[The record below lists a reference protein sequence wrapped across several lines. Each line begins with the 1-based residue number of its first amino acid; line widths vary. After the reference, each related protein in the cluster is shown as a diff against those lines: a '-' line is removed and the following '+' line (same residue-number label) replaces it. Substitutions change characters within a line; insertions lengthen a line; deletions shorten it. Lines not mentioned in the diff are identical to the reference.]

1 MKSHIFK
8 LLLLLTVINMTVL
21 SLNGQSTI
29 RSISSGTWSDGSTWT
44 GGVAPGPTDNAI
56 ISSEDIVTISGSDV
70 TINELTIE
78 TGGLLDAVDNTLTVS
93 GKLLVDGTYTSNDP
107 GAQDLI
113 FNGDSLGGRGVIKI
127 NFADREVVMSANATV
142 IPASDLKIEGRVSVG
157 NSVTITNQG
166 KIEITGNLR
175 GLNASTS
182 QWINDD
188 DSYLAI
194 GGILM
199 LNGILDASS
208 SGNTIEYNN
217 FGDQDVILPSAAT
230 YHNLKFRGAG
240 NKTLQGSINVNGNI
254 EIYSSSTLESNN
266 FNISISGNWSN
277 QSSFNQGSGQVLFT
291 GAFEQTISNPAT
303 ESFYNF
309 SLNKSGGE
317 LALENDIIIEN
328 TLSMLAGVINTQQN
342 KLTLGTGTGSGQL
355 GNMSYFGGFVKGKF
369 ERWINNTGSHEFPV
383 GYENIQRLVINLN
396 GLNSGG
402 TLTAEFAG
410 ADPGNSGLPL
420 DDNGTEIFNT
430 FPEGYWSLEPANGF
444 ILGASNTYSLRLSG
458 TGFSS
463 FTIDAA
469 TRILTRAD
477 EASEWQAQG
486 SHVNAFGVL
495 ARRSNL
501 QTMPAHYAFG
511 DDTDCEKPV
520 TSAISGAVDVCAGQ
534 AGVAYSVTDKP
545 PNSYDWTVSGGVIV
559 SGDGTSSI
567 TVDWN
572 AVTTGNAIVSVVETN
587 SCSSGAKVEL
597 PVTLHSVAPPEITGD
612 LRVAEYTEG
621 VAYSVPARTGYTY
634 TWSVTGGTQASG
646 GNTNSITVDWDA
658 AGSAN
663 ISVVAQLPGCP
674 PAPSTSLEI
683 KLYDVIES
691 LQTGFWDDPSTW
703 DCACVPVST
712 DNVRVNTGHTITLR
726 SGTNIE
732 VHNLIIETG
741 AVIDY
746 DNLPLTVHGNLVV
759 DGTYLGGSG
768 SDLTL
773 DGTDTEIRGEG
784 SIAGGLNV
792 AEGNKIIPPDAQ
804 LDISAGDFTMGA
816 SVLVTNKGE
825 ISIDGNITGG
835 DASSTWV
842 NNENSSLEITGEL
855 LATGTLTADAGGNIV
870 SYAGNDQDIKTPV
883 NSVYHDLFVG
893 NSGIK
898 TLTNSL
904 IIDGDLEI
912 SGSST
917 LDAGPANFPI
927 SIAGNWTNNGAG
939 FNARSSV
946 VTFNGTND
954 QAISGNVTFYNLAYL
969 NTSGDLILSD
979 DVVVGNNLRME
990 GMDIITG
997 TNIITIGTGAA
1008 SVGSLTYVSGMVRGR
1023 MERWINSFGNTLF
1036 PVGTGG
1042 SYYPAALYVNLLNNP
1057 GSVIVE
1063 FIASDPGSDGLPLL
1077 DGTTD
1082 ILYHFT
1088 EGYWNFVS
1096 ANGFDAA
1103 NYNLDLLA
1111 TGFSSYPLN
1120 INSRILS
1127 RTNNLDWVLDGF
1139 HVTASVPNIYRDFMS
1154 NGISTL
1160 GTQFGI
1166 AYACAPYI
1174 VDALITQP
1182 SCFGSD
1188 DGEINVTP
1196 SGGASPY
1203 TYVWSPGGET
1213 TDHISGL
1220 SAGNYSV
1227 EVTDALGCVTNE
1239 TFNVSQP
1246 TQIIIDYL
1254 VSNVECKTD
1263 DDGAIDISVSGG
1275 TEPYTY
1281 VWSTTDGSGLSFS
1294 DEDQSGL
1301 TGGTYTVT
1309 VIDDNGCS
1317 TNEDIVVL
1325 VEDFTLPVIIC
1336 PPDLSAICDISEH
1349 PAYTTY
1355 DEFTAAG
1362 GTATDNCEIDPAS
1375 FVLLSET
1382 TDGNSCPEVITRTYQ
1397 ISDDNGNSQAC
1408 TQRITINDVIPPTAS
1423 NPATINVQCPADI
1436 PTPDISVV
1444 TDAADNCGAPVV
1456 AFVNDISDAN
1466 SCPETITRT
1475 YSVTDDCGNSIT
1487 VQQLIVVNDDIPPT
1501 ASTPA
1506 PISVQCPS
1514 DVPAPDITVISDEA
1528 DNCTANPV
1536 VAFVNDVSDGNTCP
1550 ELITRRYS
1558 VTDDCGNA
1566 TIIEQSI
1573 IIHDITNPTA
1583 SNPPPI
1589 SVECMSDVPA
1599 PDISVVTDA
1608 ADNCTASPVV
1618 AFVEDVNDG
1627 NTCPVTIT
1635 RTYSVTDECG
1645 NSINVNQVIT
1655 INDITFPTASNP
1667 PPISVECLSDVPA
1680 PDVSVVTDAADNCTA
1695 SPVVAWENDSSDGNT
1710 CPETITRT
1718 YSVTDDC
1725 GNSINVE
1732 QVITVHDITA
1742 PTASDPPTASYQ
1754 CGSDVPPPDIDVVTD
1769 EADNC
1774 GTPVVAFVSES
1785 NDGNTCPETITR
1797 TYSVTDACGNSINV
1811 QHQIIVNDLTNPVIS
1826 NCQADITVSADPV
1839 TCDATVSWTEPTAT
1853 DNCSLAGFSSS
1864 HSPGSVFPVGTSTV
1878 TYTATDNCG
1887 NISICSF
1894 DINVIDD
1901 EPPVI
1906 TGCAS
1911 DRTLSADN
1919 NCEVQ
1924 VPDLTVEVSAYD
1936 NCSPP
1941 VVVSQQPAAGTMIS
1955 SGTTQVTLTV
1965 TDGSGNSAFCY
1976 ADVTV
1981 IDDTAPVLVSLDT
1994 TAYIGPG
2001 NTVTI
2006 DSSFVF
2012 SATSSYDNCEISS
2025 VTIDI
2030 NTFDCSML
2038 GPNTVNIMA
2047 FDGAGNSTPGTAVV
2061 TVSDT
2066 NTVVAY
2072 AGPDDVLYTTEGIYT
2087 LSAAVVDNGTVIWG
2101 STGDGSFDDPT
2112 IVNPVYTMG
2121 TADSGSDSVK
2131 LYMDVTPITG
2141 CTPVSD
2147 TIKLTISEG
2156 PVAHAGADDAVCASE
2171 TQYLIGD
2178 ASSEGGSVLWTSS
2191 GDGSFDDPTVDNPLY
2206 TFGAGDY
2213 ITGSVVLTMTVTGAI
2228 DTSTDDKII
2237 TINDLPSIIVDEHY
2251 DISCNGLTDGFINIS
2266 GTGGSG
2272 SYQFS
2277 IDGSPY
2283 QASGEFS
2290 GLAPGD
2296 YVLSLIDANG
2306 CQDDTTLTIAEPGV
2320 FSYNLDDV
2328 SHCSCFG
2335 VADGAIS
2342 ITISGGTQ
2350 PYAIS
2355 WTGPDGYSSTE
2366 EDLVGITAGMYT
2378 LNLSDANNCNTF
2390 TLDILISQP
2399 PEIIITPGDISDY
2412 NGYGVSC
2419 FGETDGYINISSV
2432 SGGTGA
2438 LSISW
2443 DGPAGFT
2450 SADQN
2455 ISGLEAGG
2463 YMLTVTDELGCS
2475 EIYEVVLTEPDEL
2488 IIDFTAYMASCPDVA
2503 DGSIETEVTGG
2514 VPPYTFLW
2522 NDGSTTEDRSS
2533 IMSGSYTLQVTDV
2546 NGCSAQAEINVD
2558 FNGENCLVVPEVI
2571 TPGVVDGKNDFLV
2584 IRNIGL
2590 YPDAEIKI
2598 FNRWGQIVY
2607 SAKNLEENR
2616 WDGTFKGK
2624 ALPVDSYHYI
2634 LDLGDGSEAR
2644 TGTITI
2650 IR

>member
-8 LLLLLTVINMTVL
+8 LLLLFTVINMTVL
-21 SLNGQSTI
+21 SLNGQTTF
-29 RSISSGTWSDGSTWT
+29 RSASSGIWSAGSTWT
-44 GGVAPGPTDNAI
+44 GGVAPGPNDNAI
-56 ISSEDIVTISGSDV
+56 ISSENIVTISGSDV
-70 TINELTIE
+70 TINNLTIE
-78 TGGLLDAVDNTLTVS
+78 TGGLLDATNNTLTVN
-93 GKLLVDGTYTSNDP
+93 GKLLVDGTYTSSDP
-107 GAQDLI
+107 GAQDLL
-113 FNGDSLGGRGVIKI
+113 FNGDSLGGRGVIKTD
-127 NFADREVVMSANATV
+127 FADREVVMSANALV
-142 IPASDLKIEGRVSVG
+142 LPSSDLKIEGKVSVG
-157 NSVTITNQG
+157 NSVTITNRG

-182 QWINDD
+182 VWTNDV

-194 GGILM
+194 GGNLM
-199 LNGILDASS
+199 VNGVLNASS
-208 SGNTIEYNN
+208 AGNTIEYNN
-217 FGDQDVILPSAAT
+217 FGDQDVILPSSAT

-240 NKTLQGSINVNGNI
+240 NKTLQGSITVNGNI
-254 EIYSSSTLESNN
+254 EIYSSSTLASNN

-303 ESFYNF
+303 EAFYNF

-317 LALENDIIIEN
+317 LVLENDIVIEN
-328 TLSMLAGVINTQQN
+328 TLTMLAGVINTSHC
-342 KLTLGTGTGSGQL
+342 KLMLGTGTGQL

-383 GYENIQRLVINLN
+383 GSANIQRLVINLN

-402 TLTAEFAG
+402 TLIAEFTG

-430 FPEGYWSLEPANGF
+430 FPEGYWSLEPGNGF
-444 ILGASNTYSLRLSG
+444 NLGASNTYSLRLSG
-458 TGFSS
+458 TGFTS
-463 FTIDAA
+463 FTIDAN
-469 TRILTRAD
+469 TRILTRNN
-477 EASEWQAQG
+477 EASDWQAQG

-501 QTMPAHYAFG
+501 QSMPAHYAFG
-511 DDTDCEKPV
+511 DDTDCVKPV

-534 AGVAYSVTDKP
+534 TGVAYSVTDNP
-545 PNSYDWTVSGGVIV
+545 PNTYDWTISGGVIA
-559 SGDGTSSI
+559 SGAGTSSI
-567 TVDWN
+567 TVDWGALGTDN
-572 AVTTGNAIVSVVETN
+572 ASVSVVETN
-587 SCSSGAKVEL
+587 TCTSGAGVEL
-597 PVTLHSVAPPEITGD
+597 PVTLHSVAPSVISGD
-612 LRVAEYTEG
+612 IRVAEYTPG

-646 GNTNSITVDWDA
+646 GNTNSITVDWGA
-658 AGSAN
+658 AGTAS
-663 ISVVAQLPGCP
+663 ITVVAQLPGCP
-674 PAPSTSLEI
+674 PAPATELEI
-683 KLYDVIES
+683 ILYDVIES
-691 LQTGFWDDPSTW
+691 VQTGFWDDPTTW

-712 DNVRVNTGHTITLR
+712 DNVRINTGHSITLR
-726 SGTNIE
+726 GAGDIE
-732 VHNLIIETG
+732 VNNLIIESG
-741 AVIDY
+741 ALIDY
-746 DNLPLTVHGNLVV
+746 DNLPLTVHGNLIV
-759 DGTYLGGSG
+759 DGTYQGGTD

-773 DGTDTEIRGEG
+773 DGTDTEISGG
-784 SIAGGLNV
+784 GNIVGGLNV
-792 AEGNKIIPPDAQ
+792 TEGNKTIPSTAK
-804 LDISAGDFTMGA
+804 LDLGAGDFTMGA
-816 SVLVTNKGE
+816 SVLVSNRGE
-825 ISIDGNITGG
+825 ISIDGDMLGG

-855 LATGTLTADAGGNIV
+855 LATGTLRAFAYGNLV
-870 SYAGNDQDIKTPV
+870 SYNGVVQDIKPPI
-883 NSVYHDLFVG
+883 NSIYYDLRAG

-904 IIDGDLEI
+904 SIEGDLEI
-912 SGSST
+912 SGSSI
-917 LDAGPANFPI
+917 LDVSPFNYSI

-939 FNARSSV
+939 FNARSSL
-946 VTFNGTND
+946 VTFNGTTD
-954 QAISGNVTFYNLAYL
+954 QTISGAETFYNLAYL

-979 DVVVGNNLRME
+979 DVVVGNNLQMA

-1008 SVGSLTYVSGMVRGR
+1008 SVGSLTYASGMITGR

-1036 PVGTGG
+1036 PVGISG
-1042 SYYPAALYVNLLNNP
+1042 SYHPAGLYVNLLNSP

-1063 FIASDPGSDGLPLL
+1063 FVASDPGSDGLPLL

-1088 EGYWNFVS
+1088 EGYWNFTA
-1096 ANGFDAA
+1096 ANGFNAA
-1103 NYNLDLLA
+1103 NYNLDLQA

-1120 INSRILS
+1120 INSRILT
-1127 RTNNLDWVLDGF
+1127 RTNNLDWVLDGN

-1154 NGISTL
+1154 DGISTL

-1188 DGEINVTP
+1188 DGEIIVTP
-1196 SGGASPY
+1196 SDGAGPY

-1213 TDHISGL
+1213 TNHITGL

-1246 TQIIIDYL
+1246 TEIIIDYL
-1254 VSNVECKTD
+1254 VNNVQCKTD

-1275 TEPYTY
+1275 TEPYSYT
-1281 VWSTTDGSGLSFS
+1281 WSTTDGSGLSFT

-1309 VIDDNGCS
+1309 VEDDNGCS
-1317 TNEDIVVL
+1317 ATEDIVVN
-1325 VEDFTLPVIIC
+1325 VEDFTAPVIIC
-1336 PPDLSAICDISEH
+1336 PLDLTAVCDISEQ
-1349 PAYTTY
+1349 PAYNTY

-1375 FVLLSET
+1375 FILLSET
-1382 TDGNSCPEVITRTYQ
+1382 TDGNSCPEVISRTYQ
-1397 ISDDNGNSQAC
+1397 ISDDNGNSATC
-1408 TQRITINDVIPPTAS
+1408 TQTITIDDDIPPTAS
-1423 NPATINVQCPADI
+1423 NPATINVQCPADV
-1436 PTPDISVV
+1436 PAPDISVV
-1444 TDAADNCGAPVV
+1444 TDAADNCGMPTV
-1456 AFVNDISDAN
+1456 AFVNDVTDSN

-1501 ASTPA
+1501 ASAPA

-1514 DVPAPDITVISDEA
+1514 DVPAPDISVISDA
-1528 DNCTANPV
+1528 TDNCTANPV
-1536 VAFVNDVSDGNTCP
+1536 IAFVEDVSDGNTCP

-1558 VTDDCGNA
+1558 VTDDCGNIA
-1566 TIIEQSI
+1566 IIEQSI
-1573 IIHDITNPTA
+1573 SVHDITNPTASSPPPISVECMSDVPAPDISVITDAADNCTAAPVVAFVEDVSDGNTCPVTITRIYSVTDECGNSINVNQVITVNDVTDPTA

-1608 ADNCTASPVV
+1608 ADNCTALPLVV
-1618 AFVEDVNDG
+1618 WEG
-1627 NTCPVTIT
+1627 
-1635 RTYSVTDECG
+1635 
-1645 NSINVNQVIT
+1645 
-1655 INDITFPTASNP
+1655 
-1667 PPISVECLSDVPA
+1667 
-1680 PDVSVVTDAADNCTA
+1680 DA
-1695 SPVVAWENDSSDGNT
+1695 SDGNT

-1718 YSVTDDC
+1718 YSVTDEC
-1725 GNSINVE
+1725 GNSVNVE
-1732 QVITVHDITA
+1732 QLITVHDLTP
-1742 PTASDPPTASYQ
+1742 PTASDPPPANYQ
-1754 CGSDVPPPDIDVVTD
+1754 CGSDVPAPDISVVTD
-1769 EADNC
+1769 AADNC
-1774 GTPVVAFVSES
+1774 GPPVVAFVSETS
-1785 NDGNTCPETITR
+1785 DGNTCPETITR
-1797 TYSVTDACGNSINV
+1797 IYSVSDACGNSINV
-1811 QHQIIVNDLTNPVIS
+1811 QHVITVDDITDPVIS
-1826 NCQADITVSADPV
+1826 NCPEDITVSADPV

-1853 DNCSLAGFSSS
+1853 DNCSLAAFTAS
-1864 HSPGSVFPVGTSTV
+1864 HTPGTTFAQGTSTV
-1878 TYTATDNCG
+1878 TYTATDDCG
-1887 NISICSF
+1887 NTTICTF

-1906 TGCAS
+1906 TACAN

-1919 NCEVQ
+1919 NCEAL
-1924 VPDLTVEVSAYD
+1924 VPDLTTEVAAYD
-1936 NCSPP
+1936 NCSPAI
-1941 VVVSQQPAAGTMIS
+1941 VVSQLPSAGTAIS
-1955 SGTTQVTLTV
+1955 AGTTQVTLTV
-1965 TDGSGNSAFCY
+1965 TDGSGNSTLCY
-1976 ADVTV
+1976 ADLTV
-1981 IDDTAPVLVSLDT
+1981 IDDTAPVLVSADT
-1994 TAYIGPG
+1994 AAYIGPG

-2012 SATSSYDNCEISS
+2012 NATASYDNCGISS

-2061 TVSDT
+2061 TVTDT

-2101 STGDGSFDDPT
+2101 STGDGVFDDPT

-2121 TADSGSDSVK
+2121 ATDSDSVK
-2131 LYMDVTPITG
+2131 LYMDVTPIIG

-2156 PVAHAGADDAVCASE
+2156 PVAHAGADDDVCASE
-2171 TQYLIGD
+2171 TQYPLSD
-2178 ASSEGGSVLWTSS
+2178 ASSEGGTVLWTSS
-2191 GDGSFDDPTVDNPLY
+2191 GDGSFDDPTVDNPVY
-2206 TFGAGDY
+2206 TFGTGDY

-2228 DTSTDDKII
+2228 ETSTDEKII
-2237 TINDLPSIIVDEHY
+2237 TINDLPAIIVDEHN
-2251 DISCNGLTDGFINIS
+2251 DISCNGLMDGFLNIS

-2296 YVLSLIDANG
+2296 YDLSVIDANG
-2306 CQDDTTLTIAEPGV
+2306 CQVDTSVTITEPDV
-2320 FSYNLDDV
+2320 FTYNLDDV
-2328 SHCSCFG
+2328 THCSCYG
-2335 VADGAIS
+2335 IGDGAIS
-2342 ITISGGTQ
+2342 ITINGGTQ
-2350 PYAIS
+2350 PYSIS
-2355 WTGPDGYSSTE
+2355 WTGPGGFSSTD
-2366 EDLVGITAGMYT
+2366 EDLAGIPAGMYT
-2378 LNLSDANNCNTF
+2378 LNLTDANNCNTF
-2390 TLDILISQP
+2390 TLDVLITQP

-2412 NGYGVSC
+2412 SGYGVSC
-2419 FGETDGYINISSV
+2419 YGETDGYINISSI

-2443 DGPAGFT
+2443 EGPGGFT
-2450 SADQN
+2450 SSDED

-2463 YMLTVTDELGCS
+2463 YMLTVTDEPGCS

-2488 IIDFTAYMASCPDVA
+2488 IIDFTTFMASCPDVA
-2503 DGSIETEVTGG
+2503 DGSIELEVTGG
-2514 VPPYTFLW
+2514 VMPYTFLW
-2522 NDGSTTEDRSS
+2522 NDGATTEDRTS
-2533 IMSGSYTLQVTDV
+2533 IMSGTYTVQVTDA
-2546 NGCSAQAEINVD
+2546 NGCSAQAVINVD
-2558 FNGENCLVVPEVI
+2558 FNGENCLVIPEVI
-2571 TPGVVDGKNDFLV
+2571 TPGVVDGQNDFLV
-2584 IRNIGL
+2584 IRNISL

-2598 FNRWGQIVY
+2598 FNRWGQIVF

-2634 LDLGDGSEAR
+2634 LDLGDGSDPR